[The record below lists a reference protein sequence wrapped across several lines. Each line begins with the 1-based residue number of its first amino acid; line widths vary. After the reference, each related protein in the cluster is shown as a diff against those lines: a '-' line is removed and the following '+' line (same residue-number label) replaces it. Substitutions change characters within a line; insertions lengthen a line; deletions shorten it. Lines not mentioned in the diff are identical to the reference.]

1 MKCNHKKVMSKF
13 CPECG
18 ERVHVDVVKSEI
30 LLYMKD
36 RLDVCFREIK
46 QYESERDDPRG
57 ESREYAKRRLDSL
70 NVHVDRWNRWIEWV
84 LKQEVI

>member
-30 LLYMKD
+30 LLYMKE
-36 RLDVCFREIK
+36 RLDVCVREIPK
-46 QYESERDDPRG
+46 YKACLGKDSYDG
-57 ESREYAKRRLDSL
+57 ELAEKRLRAVDE
-70 NVHVDRWNRWIEWV
+70 HIDRWNRWIEWV
-84 LKQEVI
+84 LKQEVNR